1 MPQLIEFAL
10 SLILLFFMLS
20 MVVSSL
26 TEYWNSRIGKNF
38 RSGLLYEA
46 LLKMLNDEQNRNFAE
61 PLYRHPLIEKSKPS
75 ENDLPA
81 YIDSKNISTALIEIV
96 IKHQQPYTISY
107 DKEGKPLVQEPE
119 FRQDNTFEHF
129 KTAVDGLHTSDLKI
143 LLQSFLHHSGNL
155 EELKQQ
161 IANWFNSYM
170 DRVSGWYKRRLR
182 RSLFFT
188 GLIVCMVLNAD
199 FFRISQ
205 SLWNNTQL
213 RKELA
218 AQANS
223 LALESSTTDKNALM
237 DKLSAQMEMNSFPIG
252 WKSQVPQAYKSG
264 ESESKNSVLQLI
276 KYNWSIYFSWST
288 VIGWFIM
295 AFALHLGAQFW
306 FEALIKLINI
316 RGAGVKPS

>member
-1 MPQLIEFAL
+1 MPQLLEYAL
-10 SLILLFFMLS
+10 SIIILFFMLS
-20 MVVSSL
+20 MIVSSL
-26 TEYWNSRIGKNF
+26 TEYWNSRIGKNY
-38 RSGLLYEA
+38 RSRFLYEA

-61 PLYRHPLIEKSKPS
+61 PLYRHPLVEKSKPN

-81 YIDSKNISTALIEIV
+81 YIDSKNISTALIEII
-96 IKHQQPYTISY
+96 IKHHQPYTITY
-107 DKEGKPLVQEPE
+107 DKEGKPQVQDPE
-119 FRQDNTFEHF
+119 FRQDRTFAHF
-129 KTAVDGLHTSDLKI
+129 KTAVDALQTSDLKI

-161 IANWFNSYM
+161 IADWFNSYM
-170 DRVSGWYKRRLR
+170 DRVSGWYKKKLK
-182 RSLFFT
+182 RSLLIV
-188 GLIVCMVLNAD
+188 GLIVSIALNAD

-205 SLWNNTQL
+205 SLWSNTEL

-218 AQANS
+218 AQALS
-223 LALESSTTDKNALM
+223 LSQESSITDKNDLM
-237 DKLSAQMEMNSFPIG
+237 DKLSAQMELNSFPIG

-264 ESESKNSVLQLI
+264 DSESKNSIWQLI
-276 KYNWSIYFSWST
+276 KFNWSIYFSWST
-288 VIGWFIM
+288 VIGWLIM

>member
-10 SLILLFFMLS
+10 SIIILFFMLS
-20 MVVSSL
+20 IIVSSL

-38 RSGLLYEA
+38 RSGFLYQA

-61 PLYRHPLIEKSKPS
+61 PLYRHPLIEKSKPN

-81 YIDSKNISTALIEIV
+81 YIDSKNISTVLIEII
-96 IKHQQPYTISY
+96 IKHHQPYTITY
-107 DKEGKPLVQEPE
+107 DMEGKPQVQDPG
-119 FRQDNTFEHF
+119 FRQNNTFELF
-129 KTAVDGLHTSDLKI
+129 KTAVDDLHTSDLKI
-143 LLQSFLHHSGNL
+143 LLQSFLHHSGDL

-182 RSLFFT
+182 KSLLFT
-188 GLIVCMVLNAD
+188 GLIVSITLNAD

-205 SLWNNTQL
+205 SLWSNTEM

-218 AQANS
+218 GQALS
-223 LALESSTTDKNALM
+223 LSRESSTTDKNALM
-237 DKLSAQMEMNSFPIG
+237 DKLSAQIELNSFPIG
-252 WKSQVPQAYKSG
+252 WKSQVPQAYKSEKN
-264 ESESKNSVLQLI
+264 ESNNSVWELI
-276 KYNWSIYFSWST
+276 KFNWNLYVSWST
-288 VIGWFIM
+288 VLGWFIM